1 MRNFVSF
8 IPIFTSTLIKLD
20 LLIKIKIYFQDDV
33 TRFWREEKEKGA
45 IYNVYLK
52 KVTYHTLSDV
62 STWLRSYYFC
72 KIRCTEKSE
81 KEVKSRSVS
90 KTTSVKKI
98 RNLCCLQWNW
108 GYSYWE
114 RKNSK
119 NEKKKRIECLL
130 PPVGWVGERERE
142 RILMTLNV
150 KFALVFVYVLFF
162 VFLNST
168 LKVLEAIVEFDRF
181 CHSKEEPHL
190 LNSYGEG
197 ISTDGEALLLGCFET
212 KKYFAIETRLI
223 LCTLN
228 L

>member
-1 MRNFVSF
+1 M
-8 IPIFTSTLIKLD
+8 
-20 LLIKIKIYFQDDV
+20 
-33 TRFWREEKEKGA
+33 
-45 IYNVYLK
+45 
-52 KVTYHTLSDV
+52 
-62 STWLRSYYFC
+62 
-72 KIRCTEKSE
+72 
-81 KEVKSRSVS
+81 
-90 KTTSVKKI
+90 
-98 RNLCCLQWNW
+98 
-108 GYSYWE
+108 
-114 RKNSK
+114 
-119 NEKKKRIECLL
+119 L

-150 KFALVFVYVLFF
+150 KFALVFVYVLFWF
-162 VFLNST
+162 FSNST

-197 ISTDGEALLLGCFET
+197 ISTDGEAVLLGCFET

>member
-1 MRNFVSF
+1 M
-8 IPIFTSTLIKLD
+8 
-20 LLIKIKIYFQDDV
+20 
-33 TRFWREEKEKGA
+33 
-45 IYNVYLK
+45 YLK

-90 KTTSVKKI
+90 KTTLVKKI

-150 KFALVFVYVLFF
+150 KFALVFVYVLFW
-162 VFLNST
+162 VFSNST

>member
-1 MRNFVSF
+1 MDEKFCQFYTNFYHYFDKVRF
-8 IPIFTSTLIKLD
+8 FNK
-20 LLIKIKIYFQDDV
+20 KIVYFQDDV

-98 RNLCCLQWNW
+98 WNLCCLQWNW

-150 KFALVFVYVLFF
+150 KFALVFVYVLFCF
-162 VFLNST
+162 YKT
-168 LKVLEAIVEFDRF
+168 L
-181 CHSKEEPHL
+181 P
-190 LNSYGEG
+190 
-197 ISTDGEALLLGCFET
+197 
-212 KKYFAIETRLI
+212 
-223 LCTLN
+223 
-228 L
+228 